1 MSKAFV
7 EAWKSGQ
14 PKSFEVLEAELLNGQ
29 KLQGVQTSD
38 EVQEIL
44 RIRGWEQV
52 CTGVGLVDALPTSA
66 LCLCHRYAACIAV
79 CATPEWVSLPLTCVP
94 HPLACLPHPYQDYPL
109 FTTVN
114 RIVHGQIDPSYA
126 VKYLQGAKAV
136 LPPPLEAPQQPEQ
149 PADPAAP
156 KKPRFAPLLLTL

>member
-1 MSKAFV
+1 MATCYGGRNHRVSKAFV

-52 CTGVGLVDALPTSA
+52 CIGVGLVDALPA
-66 LCLCHRYAACIAV
+66 LCL
-79 CATPEWVSLPLTCVP
+79 
-94 HPLACLPHPYQDYPL
+94 
-109 FTTVN
+109 
-114 RIVHGQIDPSYA
+114 
-126 VKYLQGAKAV
+126 
-136 LPPPLEAPQQPEQ
+136 
-149 PADPAAP
+149 
-156 KKPRFAPLLLTL
+156 

>member
-1 MSKAFV
+1 MATCYGGRNLRVSKAFV

-52 CTGVGLVDALPTSA
+52 CTGVRLADACNTVMGKTWCVCGCIVLVSILLIFVACPLSSP
-66 LCLCHRYAACIAV
+66 LCPHPART
-79 CATPEWVSLPLTCVP
+79 TPCSLP
-94 HPLACLPHPYQDYPL
+94 
-109 FTTVN
+109 
-114 RIVHGQIDPSYA
+114 
-126 VKYLQGAKAV
+126 
-136 LPPPLEAPQQPEQ
+136 
-149 PADPAAP
+149 
-156 KKPRFAPLLLTL
+156 